1 MKTVV
6 IDGAAITDE
15 ASLHRE
21 FAAKMGFAGFYGH
34 NWDAWI
40 DCMGYITEPEAKMT
54 EVHVAVGD
62 ELLLKVLDGRALER
76 RCPDVVKA
84 LLECGDFANE
94 RLQNHGETTRIRVL
108 LDGAAQQSVA
118 ANDSTAGKSE

>member
-1 MKTVV
+1 MR
-6 IDGAAITDE
+6 D
-15 ASLHRE
+15 
-21 FAAKMGFAGFYGH
+21 
-34 NWDAWI
+34 
-40 DCMGYITEPEAKMT
+40 
-54 EVHVAVGD
+54 VHVAVGD

-84 LLECGDFANE
+84 LLECEDFANE

-118 ANDSTAGKSE
+118 ADDSAAGKSE